1 MNDYVSKFFFTLLFS
16 AFLLVNGKAQK
27 PLTVQDQRATTIVKL
42 LQYQLSLDDYTT
54 DSMQHIVSE
63 WFAAQNA
70 LNALHLSPDSLYYR
84 QIHTYNYFSE
94 RMLKRI
100 VSFQR
105 KKADAMLLKNIR
117 QNRYALPD
125 LNGEVT
131 VQQMPY
137 QEARSV
143 YSQMEL
149 TKAQEDSFKKNLQ
162 SCYVERQSLYQV
174 VSDSAWVE
182 ASCFALRDS
191 FETRSLQFLNPFQQK
206 LFLQLQKGDR
216 LELIAPVV
224 SGSE

>member
-1 MNDYVSKFFFTLLFS
+1 
-16 AFLLVNGKAQK
+16 
-27 PLTVQDQRATTIVKL
+27 
-42 LQYQLSLDDYTT
+42 
-54 DSMQHIVSE
+54 
-63 WFAAQNA
+63 
-70 LNALHLSPDSLYYR
+70 
-84 QIHTYNYFSE
+84 
-94 RMLKRI
+94 
-100 VSFQR
+100 
-105 KKADAMLLKNIR
+105 
-117 QNRYALPD
+117 
-125 LNGEVT
+125 
-131 VQQMPY
+131 
-137 QEARSV
+137 V

-182 ASCFALRDS
+182 ARCFALRDS